1 MLQPLTCQWLHNA
14 VLPQKPVCETA
25 TGIMYLNPCLAACSG
40 AGPTKPGTC
49 PFGSGVDTAPA
60 AAPIPNA
67 SPSPSPSPSTKPS
80 PQASPSRSPV
90 PTPSPSSSPA
100 RSPSPSPSTSSSPA
114 RSPLASP
121 KPSPVYMPP
130 SSGGSRSP
138 SPSPAKPYE
147 PGRGNRR
154 GRGGR
159 DRQPS
164 SAYFT
169 PVASPSPSP
178 SPSPKGCICPLVF
191 IPGMCVWLSW
201 MLLAALLHLPRRTNT
216 HVITPAPQ
224 CVASMV

>member
-1 MLQPLTCQWLHNA
+1 MSVYTRGLHNA
-14 VLPQKPVCETA
+14 VSPQKPVCETA

-49 PFGSGVDTAPA
+49 PFGSGISTAPA
-60 AAPIPNA
+60 AAPSSPKLSPNA

-80 PQASPSRSPV
+80 PQASPSPSPV
-90 PTPSPSSSPA
+90 PT
-100 RSPSPSPSTSSSPA
+100 PSTSSSPA
-114 RSPLASP
+114 RSPPASP
-121 KPSPVYMPP
+121 TSPVYMPP